1 LFSVG
6 RRDTTEIV
14 YDILTLAQTGVSRGQ
29 IVRNGRLSFRLAN
42 QYTSQLKVLG
52 LIQKSDSAESVERY
66 ELTKKGARVLR
77 LLSNLEEELGGDGS
91 ATQLE
96 TQLQQGTSPLANPSE
111 TSNDIPLFTNL
122 DRMTKL
128 TAALHISAFLA
139 GVGLGY
145 VLP

>member
-52 LIQKSDSAESVERY
+52 LIQKSDSDESVERY

-77 LLSNLEEELGGDGS
+77 LLSNLDEELGGDGS

-96 TQLQQGTSPLANPSE
+96 TQLPQGTSPLANPSE
-111 TSNDIPLFTNL
+111 TSSGIPPITNL

-128 TAALHISAFLA
+128 TAALHIAGFLA